1 MWEPTRVARRAT
13 RSIVRVVVVGAL
25 VVAGV
30 VAIESSRGVTGAADM
45 SWSQTSGFVPI
56 RPVRILDTRS
66 ALGLTGSFRST
77 EPRTLKVTG
86 SVPTSGG
93 PRVVVPAG
101 AAAVVLNVTAVLPT
115 HQGFL
120 TVRPG
125 DDRTTVST
133 SSLNFWRGAVIPN
146 SVLVAL
152 AADGTLQITYDAYG
166 VRNHQT
172 DVLVD
177 VMGYFI
183 GGSGLPG
190 GGTTT
195 TTPGTSVPST
205 STTSTST
212 TDTSTTDTSTTTTTE
227 VPHELGELV
236 TVTIRTDS
244 DATLISAPAGIG
256 ALMHSVGVFHVIYPE
271 EMDRCHFSATHRMF
285 SAGSV
290 QSVVMS
296 VHVSEPK
303 SKVVVRIFSPSGL
316 VTNGTDADG
325 FDLIAFC
332 PQ

>member
-1 MWEPTRVARRAT
+1 MWKPKRVARRAART
-13 RSIVRVVVVGAL
+13 FVGAMTIGAL

-30 VAIESSRGVTGAADM
+30 VAIESSQGATGATDM
-45 SWSQTSGFVPI
+45 SWSQTAGFVPI
-56 RPVRILDTRS
+56 RPARILDTRS
-66 ALGLTGSFRST
+66 ALGLTGSLRST

-86 SVPTSGG
+86 AVPTASGS
-93 PRVVVPAG
+93 RVVVPAG

-120 TVRPG
+120 SVRPG
-125 DDRTTVST
+125 DERTAVST
-133 SSLNFWRGAVIPN
+133 SNLNFWRGAVIPN

-166 VRNHQT
+166 VRNQQT

-177 VMGYFI
+177 VMGYFL
-183 GGSGLPG
+183 GGAGLPG

-195 TTPGTSVPST
+195 TTTPGTSVPG
-205 STTSTST
+205 
-212 TDTSTTDTSTTTTTE
+212 TSTTTTTTTSTSTSTTE
-227 VPHELGELV
+227 VPHGLGELITV
-236 TVTIRTDS
+236 TVATDS

-256 ALMHSVGVFHVIYPE
+256 ALMHSVGVFHVVYPE
-271 EMDRCHFSATHRMF
+271 EMDRCFFSATHRMF

-296 VHVSEPK
+296 VHVAEPK

-316 VTNGTDADG
+316 VTNGTDTDG
-325 FDLIAFC
+325 FDLVAFC
-332 PQ
+332 PR